1 MLDMKDKLNTK
12 TDLLTKLRA
21 YSTNPDDD
29 IIRIKKE
36 IYSILIQ
43 SPELLYA
50 INEKQLESEVF
61 DKNGNIN
68 WEWNDETKEYE
79 PLGEWDR
86 YFGSNANIRP
96 FLFIPE
102 TQAEVRNYLCYQV
115 GTDDTARYNSTE
127 KILEIV
133 FTIFVHEDDRIDK
146 YTGIPRHDLIG
157 AIIREKFSWIGLE
170 LPTSIPVYSKESTTD
185 SHYVVRTIKYNAT
198 IPNDLSKTV
207 NGVTQYSNKRW

>member
-1 MLDMKDKLNTK
+1 MLKVKENLLTKD
-12 TDLLTKLRA
+12 DLLTKLRA

-29 IIRIKKE
+29 IIRFKKE
-36 IYSILIQ
+36 IYKVLIQ

-50 INEKQLESEVF
+50 LNEKDLESELF
-61 DKNGNIN
+61 DEDGNIN
-68 WEWNDETKEYE
+68 WEWNEETKEYE

-86 YFGSNANIRP
+86 YFGSAANIRP

-102 TQAEVRNYLCYQV
+102 TQTKVKHYICYQV

-127 KILEIV
+127 KVLEII
-133 FTIFVHEDDRIDK
+133 FTIFVYESDRIDK

-170 LPTSIPVYSKESTTD
+170 VPTPVPVYSKETTTD
-185 SHYVVRTIKYNAT
+185 NHYVVRTIKYNAT
-198 IPNDLSKTV
+198 IPNDISKTI